1 MKKVLLTESQI
12 RLINEEIDRNDSIQK
27 LLFTEPSEIKFEKE
41 DSVSSTGSP
50 VSRLIPVID
59 GKKIGENQVKL
70 SADEIKVKNTVMY
83 QLHIDV
89 NYNIRRL
96 GVAEKLYTAFILQ
109 GNPVCS
115 LSNNRE
121 SSEAIEN
128 LWKKLSQNPEI
139 SVKPM
144 KYNGKEVG
152 IIALRK

>member
-27 LLFTEPSEIKFEKE
+27 LLFTEPSEIKFEKK
-41 DSVSSTGSP
+41 DCVSSAGTH
-50 VSRLIPVID
+50 VIRLIPVIN
-59 GKKIGENQVKL
+59 GKKISEKQVKL
-70 SADEIKVKNTVMY
+70 SAEEIKVKNTVMY
-83 QLHIDV
+83 QLDIDV

-115 LSNNRE
+115 LNNKRE
-121 SSEAIEN
+121 SSEIIEN
-128 LWKKLSQNPEI
+128 LWKKLARNPDI

-144 KYNGKEVG
+144 KYNGKEIG
-152 IIALRK
+152 IIGLRK